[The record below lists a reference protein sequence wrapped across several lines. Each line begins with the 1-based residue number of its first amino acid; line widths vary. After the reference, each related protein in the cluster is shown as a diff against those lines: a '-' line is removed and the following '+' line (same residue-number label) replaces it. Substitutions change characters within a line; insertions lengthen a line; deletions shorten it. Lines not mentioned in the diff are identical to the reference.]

1 MCNTSL
7 TWQWHPFY
15 LSKKGHF
22 SISLV
27 DSKHSVII
35 LVWVCESQ
43 SLLLCGFLRSLTQ
56 GTLLCLVLLLL
67 IPSLIFF
74 FFLLIS
80 LMHSFLLSS
89 FGTFQKMPHLSSH
102 AILLSHFG
110 FSHLSLNGCSLFRM
124 KSFFLKKKMFKVFF
138 FFTIA
143 SSLSPLS
150 PLT

>member
-35 LVWVCESQ
+35 LVWVCERQ
-43 SLLLCGFLRSLTQ
+43 SFLLCGFLRSLTQ
-56 GTLLCLVLLLL
+56 GTLLCLLLLL
-67 IPSLIFF
+67 PSLIFF
-74 FFLLIS
+74 FFSLIS

-124 KSFFLKKKMFKVFF
+124 KAFFLKKKQLKIVFF
-138 FFTIA
+138 TTA
-143 SSLSPLS
+143 CSVSPLS
-150 PLT
+150 LLT